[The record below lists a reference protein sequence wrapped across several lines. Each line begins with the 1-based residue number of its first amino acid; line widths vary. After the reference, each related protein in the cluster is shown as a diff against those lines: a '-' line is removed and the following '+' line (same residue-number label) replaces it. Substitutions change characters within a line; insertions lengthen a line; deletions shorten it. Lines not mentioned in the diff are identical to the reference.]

1 MRFHLPVSLCLCWAV
16 IQPCVDGQQIVQPG
30 APGQA
35 SKIIAPGNTGTA
47 PRAPSPADV
56 SFMQGMIMHHAQ
68 AIEMVDLLRKRARNK
83 KLRLLGEHMRISQG
97 DEIEYMKQWL
107 RDRGQSDSGGGHMD
121 HMAAMKKMGPD
132 MKAMDMKAMDMKGME
147 MMPGMLTPQQ
157 MQALAKASGTPFD
170 RLFLSGMI
178 QHHTGALTMVQELF
192 ATPDACQDAVIF
204 DFATDVDNTQSA
216 EIELMQRMLKE
227 IK

>member
-1 MRFHLPVSLCLCWAV
+1 
-16 IQPCVDGQQIVQPG
+16 
-30 APGQA
+30 
-35 SKIIAPGNTGTA
+35 
-47 PRAPSPADV
+47 
-56 SFMQGMIMHHAQ
+56 MHHAQ
-68 AIEMVDLLRKRARNK
+68 AIEMVDQLRKRARNK
-83 KLRLLGEHMRISQG
+83 NLRLLGERMRISQG

-107 RDRGQSDSGGGHMD
+107 RDRGQSDSGGGAMD
-121 HMAAMKKMGPD
+121 HMAAMKKTGPD
-132 MKAMDMKAMDMKGME
+132 MKAMDMKGMD

-157 MQALAKASGTPFD
+157 MQALAKVSGTPFD

-192 ATPDACQDAVIF
+192 ATPGAGQDAVIF

-216 EIELMQRMLKE
+216 EIEVMQRMLKE

>member
-1 MRFHLPVSLCLCWAV
+1 
-16 IQPCVDGQQIVQPG
+16 
-30 APGQA
+30 
-35 SKIIAPGNTGTA
+35 
-47 PRAPSPADV
+47 
-56 SFMQGMIMHHAQ
+56 MHHAQ

-83 KLRLLGEHMRISQG
+83 KLRLLGERMRISQG

-132 MKAMDMKAMDMKGME
+132 RKAMDMKAMD

-192 ATPDACQDAVIF
+192 ATPDAGQDAVIF

>member
-1 MRFHLPVSLCLCWAV
+1 MRFHLPVALGLCWAV
-16 IQPCVDGQQIVQPG
+16 LQPCVDGQQIVQPG

-35 SKIIAPGNTGTA
+35 SRIVTPGDTGTA
-47 PRAPSPADV
+47 PRAPSAADV

-68 AIEMVDLLRKRARNK
+68 AIEMVDQLRKRARNK
-83 KLRLLGEHMRISQG
+83 NLRRLGERMRISQG

-107 RDRGQSDSGGGHMD
+107 RDRGQSDSGGGAMD

-132 MKAMDMKAMDMKGME
+132 MKAMDMKGMD
-147 MMPGMLTPQQ
+147 MMPGMLTSEQ
-157 MQALAKASGTPFD
+157 MRALAKASGTPFD

-192 ATPDACQDAVIF
+192 ATPGAGQDAVIF